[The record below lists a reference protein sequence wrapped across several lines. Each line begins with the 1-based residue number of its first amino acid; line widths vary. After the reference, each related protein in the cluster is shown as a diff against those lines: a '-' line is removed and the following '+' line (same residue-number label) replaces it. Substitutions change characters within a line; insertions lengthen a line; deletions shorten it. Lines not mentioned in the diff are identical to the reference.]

1 MYKVNIR
8 RIKNADKFI
17 QMVENSRGA
26 VFLKLPDET
35 FCDLKQNNEV
45 LQMLHMINPGE
56 VRLDFF
62 LTDSQDSYNFMA
74 YMVGAGLKQ
83 PPLF

>member
-8 RIKNADKFI
+8 RIKNTDKFI

-35 FCDLKQNNEV
+35 FCDLKQNN
-45 LQMLHMINPGE
+45 
-56 VRLDFF
+56 
-62 LTDSQDSYNFMA
+62 
-74 YMVGAGLKQ
+74 
-83 PPLF
+83 

>member
-8 RIKNADKFI
+8 RIKNTDKFI

-74 YMVGAGLKQ
+74 YMVGAGA
-83 PPLF
+83 

>member
-56 VRLDFF
+56 VRLDFS

-74 YMVGAGLKQ
+74 YMVGAGA
-83 PPLF
+83 

>member
-56 VRLDFF
+56 VRPDFF

-74 YMVGAGLKQ
+74 YMVGAGA
-83 PPLF
+83 